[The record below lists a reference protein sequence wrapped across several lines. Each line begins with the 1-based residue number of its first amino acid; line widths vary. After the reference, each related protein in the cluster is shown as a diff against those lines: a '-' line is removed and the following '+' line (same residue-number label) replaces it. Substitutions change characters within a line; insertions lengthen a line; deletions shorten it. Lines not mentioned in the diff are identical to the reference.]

1 MKIITNKNCN
11 NSPKNKFIETYSIN
25 LLLKNLSELKADS
38 TKHISIILPDGME
51 INDLVDIEKWSI
63 EAETITSVASAS
75 HGKQAFFLALLTN
88 KNRENYITIYYEF
101 KTHKANKMEKIILF
115 EGHMLNRLP

>member
-38 TKHISIILPDGME
+38 AKHISIILPNGME
-51 INDLVDIEKWSI
+51 INDLVDIEK
-63 EAETITSVASAS
+63 
-75 HGKQAFFLALLTN
+75 
-88 KNRENYITIYYEF
+88 
-101 KTHKANKMEKIILF
+101 
-115 EGHMLNRLP
+115 